1 MQCVVVQNQAISL
14 IEKLA
19 DLRPVRYAK
28 SCSKIRT
35 KHDRSLSWGA
45 RIDRLRQVGS
55 RAWASVGAGEI
66 MSGDYENRLE
76 ALYKQAPYE
85 KEPEKLKQLI
95 SEILAVLEAHHQQLR
110 DRRARS
116 SDDKT
121 S

>member
-1 MQCVVVQNQAISL
+1 
-14 IEKLA
+14 
-19 DLRPVRYAK
+19 
-28 SCSKIRT
+28 
-35 KHDRSLSWGA
+35 
-45 RIDRLRQVGS
+45 
-55 RAWASVGAGEI
+55 

-95 SEILAVLEAHHQQLR
+95 SEILAVLEAHQQQLR